1 MNNGDGPIQILLVDD
16 DELTREVLTLQIRG
30 QGYLVETAD
39 SGEAAILNLQRSRQR
54 IPDVVVT
61 DLQMP
66 GISGLELSRQLRM
79 AADAAGSPG
88 MMLLAMSAST
98 PEEHLAG
105 GFAGFLLKPFT
116 MKQLAAMIGRRAD
129 EPVAAETAAAGPSL
143 DEAVYQ
149 RMAASMQP
157 SQLQQLYT
165 LCIDDAEA
173 RIGRMRVAAAAA
185 DEPTFR
191 KEAHA
196 IKGGCSMVGAIELH
210 RLAAAAEDHGIAP
223 ANHVVSLDEML
234 IACDRLRRI
243 LVARKDR
250 ATL

>member
-1 MNNGDGPIQILLVDD
+1 MKNGDGPIQILLVDD
-16 DELTREVLTLQIRG
+16 DELTREVLNLQLHG

-39 SGEAAILNLQRSRQR
+39 SGEAAVLHLQRPGQR
-54 IPDVVVT
+54 LPDVVLT

-79 AADAAGSPG
+79 AADTAGSPD
-88 MMLLAMSAST
+88 MMLLVMSASNS
-98 PEEHLAG
+98 EENLTG
-105 GFAGFLLKPFT
+105 NFDGFLLKPFT
-116 MKQLAAMIGRRAD
+116 MKQLAAMIDRSAD
-129 EPVAAETAAAGPSL
+129 GPVGGETAASAPGL
-143 DEAVYQ
+143 DETVYQ
-149 RMAASMQP
+149 QMAASMQP